1 MVRNKNREERNL
13 HNYTILDC
21 DLRLGQT
28 EVGLWPL
35 SNVFSALQEV
45 RDEQIRRKNNNPV
58 RLFTA
63 LGRLVGYERADFP
76 IDFPQ
81 FFIVLGYNSQSPDH
95 ERWVTP
101 QLTTPLVGERFS
113 SLKLDDRIDLGFD
126 LKGLPLIL
134 DKDGK
139 IVYVAP
145 IVTAPGFNGNSNKNG
160 IESSKYFKG
169 THIYTMNRDNGA
181 INRFSD
187 GKLTFSTDQEEID
200 KIKQRMPLE
209 DVRAITAGMESPSDV
224 FLRLGYSEDAAF
236 LDIA

>member
-1 MVRNKNREERNL
+1 MTRYKGQEERNL
-13 HNYTILDC
+13 HDYTILDR

-28 EVGLWPL
+28 EVNIWSS

-58 RLFTA
+58 RLVSA
-63 LGRLVGYERADFP
+63 LGRLFGYERADFSNFSP
-76 IDFPQ
+76 Y
-81 FFIVLGYNSQSPDH
+81 FIVLGYNSQSQDH

-101 QLTTPLVGERFS
+101 KVDTPLVGERFS
-113 SLKLDDRIDLGFD
+113 SLRLDDRLDLGFD

-145 IVTAPGFNGNSNKNG
+145 TINIPGLNGNSHKNG
-160 IESSKYFKG
+160 VESSKYLKG
-169 THIYTMNRDNGA
+169 TQVYTMCRDNGA

-187 GKLTFSTDQEEID
+187 GKLTFSTDQEQID
-200 KIKQRMPLE
+200 RIKQRMSLE
-209 DVRAITAGMESPSDV
+209 DVRAITPGMESPHDV
-224 FLRLGYSEDAAF
+224 FLRLGYSQDAAF
-236 LDIA
+236 LDVA